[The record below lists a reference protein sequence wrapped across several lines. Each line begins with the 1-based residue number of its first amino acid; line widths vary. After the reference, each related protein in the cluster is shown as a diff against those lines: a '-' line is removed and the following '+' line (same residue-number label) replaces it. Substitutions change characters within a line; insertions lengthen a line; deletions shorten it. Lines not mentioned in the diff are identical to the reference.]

1 MCGVGGQSL
10 HPFNS
15 LTEFNAGVNAGR
27 IATIIVLP
35 NVSNPDQT
43 PLDDIRLRRLSCAD
57 MYNDNGPLIAG
68 VVKWELK
75 IFFVLFFFKFDYFI
89 VNLF

>member
-43 PLDDIRLRRLSCAD
+43 PLDDIRLRRLSLNRRVHRTAI
-57 MYNDNGPLIAG
+57 LLTAG
-68 VVKWELK
+68 VVKWEL
-75 IFFVLFFFKFDYFI
+75 IFMYMSSR
-89 VNLF
+89 